1 MIVEMR
7 TGATKKEVDD
17 VVQKAKSLDLGV
29 QLNIGTDKTVVA
41 ILGSNTGQIPTD
53 IFAVLPGVESVTR
66 IMKPYK
72 LASRAF
78 RPKDTKVECGGVEI
92 GGERIVVMAGPCAVE
107 SEAQLMEAAG
117 AVKKAGASILRG
129 GAFKP
134 RTSPFSFQG
143 LQKKGLELLAKA
155 KEKFGMPVVTEVVN
169 PQDVE
174 MVASYADMLQI
185 GSRNM
190 QNFALLTDAGKS
202 GRPVVLKRGFSCT
215 ITEWL
220 TAADYL
226 LAEGNHQVILC
237 ERGIRTFEDSVRFS
251 LDISAIPV
259 LKKNSHLPVIVDPSH
274 AAGHYTLVP
283 AIAKAAVA
291 AGADGLLIEV
301 HPNPKEALVDGLQSL
316 STSDFTRLMEEL
328 TSYRQS
334 HRQIYRNSRGGQ
346 GGVGNIVYSSTILS
360 IRRVLPNFTAIDT
373 SAGYF
378 KRCISFK
385 VSLSATLIYSI
396 FASGSFLISSVISR
410 RMTPASH
417 SPCTASSFASNKR
430 TGKAPAPP
438 AAAPG

>member
-7 TGATKKEVDD
+7 TGATREEVDS
-17 VVQKAKSLDLGV
+17 VVQKAKSLELGV

-72 LASRAF
+72 LASREF
-78 RPKDTKVECGGVEI
+78 KPRDTKVNCGGVEI
-92 GGERIVVMAGPCAVE
+92 GGERIIVIAGPCAVE
-107 SEAQLMEAAG
+107 SETQLMEAAR

-155 KEKFGMPVVTEVVN
+155 REDFGMPVVTEVVN
-169 PQDVE
+169 PQEVE

-190 QNFALLTDAGKS
+190 QNFALLTNVGKS
-202 GRPVVLKRGFSCT
+202 RRPVVLKRGFSCT

-226 LAEGNHQVILC
+226 LAEGNNQVILC
-237 ERGIRTFEDSVRFS
+237 ERGIRTFEDSIRFS

-259 LKKNSHLPVIVDPSH
+259 LKKSSHLPVIVDPSH
-274 AAGHYTLVP
+274 AAGHYSLVP

-328 TSYRQS
+328 RTIARA
-334 HRQIYRNSRGGQ
+334 
-346 GGVGNIVYSSTILS
+346 VGRHI
-360 IRRVLPNFTAIDT
+360 
-373 SAGYF
+373 
-378 KRCISFK
+378 
-385 VSLSATLIYSI
+385 
-396 FASGSFLISSVISR
+396 
-410 RMTPASH
+410 
-417 SPCTASSFASNKR
+417 
-430 TGKAPAPP
+430 
-438 AAAPG
+438 

>member
-1 MIVEMR
+1 MR
-7 TGATKKEVDD
+7 TGASRKEVDD

-41 ILGSNTGQIPTD
+41 LLGSNTGQIPTD

-72 LASRAF
+72 LASREF
-78 RPKDTKVECGGVEI
+78 ERKDTVVDCGGVKI
-92 GGERIVVMAGPCAVE
+92 GGQRVVIIAGPCAVE
-107 SEAQLMEAAG
+107 SEKQLRQAAEG
-117 AVKKAGASILRG
+117 VKKAGATILRG

-143 LQKKGLELLAKA
+143 LQKKGLELLAAVKA
-155 KEKFGMPVVTEVVN
+155 DFGIPVVTEVVN
-169 PQDVE
+169 PQDVAL
-174 MVASYADMLQI
+174 VSSYADMLQI

-226 LAEGNHQVILC
+226 LAEGEKQVVLC

-251 LDISAIPV
+251 LDISAVPV
-259 LKKNSHLPVIVDPSH
+259 IKRNSHLPVIVDPSH
-274 AAGHYTLVP
+274 AAGHYSLVP
-283 AIAKAAVA
+283 AIARAAVA

-316 STSDFTRLMEEL
+316 SLSDFSRLMEEL
-328 TSYRQS
+328 RTIAKS
-334 HRQIYRNSRGGQ
+334 
-346 GGVGNIVYSSTILS
+346 VGRYI
-360 IRRVLPNFTAIDT
+360 
-373 SAGYF
+373 
-378 KRCISFK
+378 
-385 VSLSATLIYSI
+385 
-396 FASGSFLISSVISR
+396 
-410 RMTPASH
+410 
-417 SPCTASSFASNKR
+417 
-430 TGKAPAPP
+430 
-438 AAAPG
+438 